1 MSWKR
6 FALLTLLVALF
17 AFLPMLGVIVAGPI
31 AQAAGCA
38 LDGGSV
44 HPCIIAGED
53 YGKTLYRMSLLGW
66 LTIYTMPVAILAFA
80 GLSVIQ
86 AVLLLTRRHRGV
98 GET

>member
-1 MSWKR
+1 MSWKL
-6 FALLTLLVALF
+6 FALLTLLVALL

-86 AVLLLTRRHRGV
+86 AVLLLTRRHREV

>member
-1 MSWKR
+1 MSWKL
-6 FALLTLLVALF
+6 FALLSILVALF
-17 AFLPMLGVIVAGPI
+17 AFFPMLGVVIAGPV

-44 HPCIIAGED
+44 HPCVIAGQD

-66 LTIYTMPVAILAFA
+66 LTIYTVPLAVLAFA

-86 AVLLLTRRHRGV
+86 AALLLTRRRRGAS
-98 GET
+98 ET